1 MQLSHD
7 KCNKNGA
14 CLEWGICCHYNDVIM
29 SMMAS
34 QITSVSIVYST
45 VFSGP
50 GQRKHQSSASLAFVR
65 GIHRSPVNSPHKGPV
80 TRKCFHLMTSS
91 YARCADDL
99 FVKADNP
106 YDTRDKYKLIQ
117 PLKRTTT
124 YGLRSFQYFGAHVW
138 NMLSINIK
146 AAHSLHEFKSLIR
159 SWPGPKCSCHIC
171 IALLWLMSLLCIA
184 HCGGGL
190 SVWRLCG
197 RLWYR
202 VAVTTTCGAVESS

>member
-1 MQLSHD
+1 MTITKQERALRFVLKDHISDYTNLLLKSGFDSFRIYAVKCLMIELFKILKGITPNYLS
-7 KCNKNGA
+7 
-14 CLEWGICCHYNDVIM
+14 
-29 SMMAS
+29 
-34 QITSVSIVYST
+34 
-45 VFSGP
+45 
-50 GQRKHQSSASLAFVR
+50 
-65 GIHRSPVNSPHKGPV
+65 
-80 TRKCFHLMTSS
+80 
-91 YARCADDL
+91 DL

-124 YGLRSFQYFGAHVW
+124 YGLRSFQYYGAHVW

-202 VAVTTTCGAVESS
+202 VAVTTTCGAVELS